1 MIDPAMVRP
10 GRLDK
15 LLYVDLPSPSER
27 FEVLKTHTKRTPID
41 SATYEEISSI
51 VTSTACDG
59 YSGADIAALVREA
72 SALALKS
79 VFSTLS
85 TNGEGGDEPMDGGRS
100 ITVSV
105 DNFREAAKKTRP
117 SVSRE
122 QKAKYER
129 LRDRYAGLPTKG
141 RRLKEEGEVV
151 GNGNKVEAE
160 GGEVLA

>member
-1 MIDPAMVRP
+1 
-10 GRLDK
+10 
-15 LLYVDLPSPSER
+15 
-27 FEVLKTHTKRTPID
+27 
-41 SATYEEISSI
+41 
-51 VTSTACDG
+51 
-59 YSGADIAALVREA
+59 
-72 SALALKS
+72 
-79 VFSTLS
+79 
-85 TNGEGGDEPMDGGRS
+85 MDGGRS